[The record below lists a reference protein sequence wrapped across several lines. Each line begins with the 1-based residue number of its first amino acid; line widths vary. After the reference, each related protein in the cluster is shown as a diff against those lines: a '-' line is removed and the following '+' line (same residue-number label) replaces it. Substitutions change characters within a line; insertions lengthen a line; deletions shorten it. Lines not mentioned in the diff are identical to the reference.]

1 MQTVFPPVSIPPASR
16 KCFRKFTLIELL
28 VVIAILA
35 ILVSLL
41 LPALNSAREKA
52 RTGSCLSNLKQL
64 GVVNATY
71 LNENNDYFCMFET
84 TYFNQLTHGVMRIW
98 GHLYFGIPE
107 TEDYFK
113 PGEAGILHPKL
124 KLFKCP
130 SSTDFSSINQYGYNT
145 YGFLNLCGK
154 STRLKFPS
162 SAMLFAD
169 QRRGPSS
176 SYTYNCYTWSSTT
189 ASTEYY
195 AWSGLKNPEE
205 FNRHTR
211 LNNVVHADGHASAY
225 RVATEKAPWQLIG
238 MYAPTW

>member
-145 YGFLNLCGK
+145 YGLLNLCGK
-154 STRLKFPS
+154 STRLKYPS

-169 QRRGPSS
+169 QRRGPAPPTPTTATHGPRRLPAPSTTHGPDS
-176 SYTYNCYTWSSTT
+176 KIRKSSTVTPVSTTSFMRT
-189 ASTEYY
+189 AMQ
-195 AWSGLKNPEE
+195 
-205 FNRHTR
+205 
-211 LNNVVHADGHASAY
+211 
-225 RVATEKAPWQLIG
+225 APIGSQRKRPPGSLIG

>member
-130 SSTDFSSINQYGYNT
+130 SSTDFSSISSQSW
-145 YGFLNLCGK
+145 
-154 STRLKFPS
+154 STILYS
-162 SAMLFAD
+162 C
-169 QRRGPSS
+169 SS
-176 SYTYNCYTWSSTT
+176 SSRAFFAITG
-189 ASTEYY
+189 ASFLRRACLT
-195 AWSGLKNPEE
+195 GP
-205 FNRHTR
+205 
-211 LNNVVHADGHASAY
+211 
-225 RVATEKAPWQLIG
+225 
-238 MYAPTW
+238 